1 MDKIEEYNKAEEQ
14 IKLLEEKQNSIL
26 KLFKYSMI
34 FESWMM
40 YRDEIDF
47 FLGDGFSKGYTHE
60 SYLLKSDEHLVLSY
74 YDDYDYSRDKLYTD
88 NLFDAVMFIKDQKI
102 SVRYIYVNNRTI
114 KTDKSRAIFSFIRK
128 NYDILINHPYKEK
141 IEELLISGDV
151 MLAKE
156 LIKSITNW

>member
-14 IKLLEEKQNSIL
+14 IKSLEEKQNSIL

-34 FESWMM
+34 FESWLM

-47 FLGDGFSKGYTHE
+47 FIGAGFFKGHMD
-60 SYLLKSDEHLVLSY
+60 KSDRHLVLNY
-74 YDDYDYSRDKLYTD
+74 EYGDGDKLYTD

-151 MLAKE
+151 RLVKE